1 MNFNMFN
8 NNNKGIQNKQIQQR
22 IIYLE
27 KLKEKLVREK
37 RFKELQHQKMLEEKK
52 REEIS
57 NNLPSEIETKNII
70 NIDDEI
76 LECADERPAENE
88 PRAEHEK
95 YMNKLMAII
104 NKILNND
111 VNTYV
116 YREFITGNSS
126 QDDSDQQDSDKQD
139 SGNVFL
145 MIDEGNQS
153 PTLENNNTQDKSC
166 PFEAVKDHIN
176 DVVTYDIKDDNDI
189 IDAKDE
195 NNIIDARDIK
205 GAKQNKT
212 KKCSLNFSKINK
224 INNEYQQDNRE
235 KIITTDTLLNKMNS
249 LVKKVNDKLENEIS
263 KDMFMVTQA
272 IQHKHSKQNMV
283 SLICSMIL
291 DKLDRMIGS

>member
-1 MNFNMFN
+1 M
-8 NNNKGIQNKQIQQR
+8 QQR

-27 KLKEKLVREK
+27 KLKEKLVKEK
-37 RFKELQHQKMLEEKK
+37 RFKELQYQKMLEEKK

-57 NNLPSEIETKNII
+57 NNPPSEIETKNII
-70 NIDDEI
+70 NVDDEI

-126 QDDSDQQDSDKQD
+126 QDDFDKQD

-153 PTLENNNTQDKSC
+153 PTLENNNAQDKSC

-176 DVVTYDIKDDNDI
+176 DAVTYDIKDENDIMYAKDINYDNDI

-195 NNIIDARDIK
+195 NNIIYAKDIK
-205 GAKQNKT
+205 DAKQNKT

>member
-1 MNFNMFN
+1 M
-8 NNNKGIQNKQIQQR
+8 
-22 IIYLE
+22 
-27 KLKEKLVREK
+27 
-37 RFKELQHQKMLEEKK
+37 
-52 REEIS
+52 
-57 NNLPSEIETKNII
+57 
-70 NIDDEI
+70 
-76 LECADERPAENE
+76 ENE

-126 QDDSDQQDSDKQD
+126 QDDSDKDDSDEQD

-153 PTLENNNTQDKSC
+153 PTLENNNAQDKSC

-176 DVVTYDIKDDNDI
+176 DAITYDITDENDI
-189 IDAKDE
+189 IDAKDINYE
-195 NNIIDARDIK
+195 NDIIDVKDINYDNNIIDVKDECDKKDVKDVINEK
-205 GAKQNKT
+205 SGCKQNKT

>member
-27 KLKEKLVREK
+27 KLKEKLVKEK
-37 RFKELQHQKMLEEKK
+37 RFKELQHQKMLDDKK
-52 REEIS
+52 REQIS
-57 NNLPSEIETKNII
+57 SEPPSEIETKNII

-76 LECADERPAENE
+76 LECADERPADNE

-176 DVVTYDIKDDNDI
+176 DVVTYDIKDENDI
-189 IDAKDE
+189 IDTE
-195 NNIIDARDIK
+195 DATDVINE
-205 GAKQNKT
+205 KQNKA

-235 KIITTDTLLNKMNS
+235 KIITTDTLLNKMNY

>member
-1 MNFNMFN
+1 MFN

-37 RFKELQHQKMLEEKK
+37 RFKESQHQKMLEDKK
-52 REEIS
+52 REQIS
-57 NNLPSEIETKNII
+57 NNTPSEIETNNII

-95 YMNKLMAII
+95 YMNKLMALI

-116 YREFITGNSS
+116 YREFITGNST
-126 QDDSDQQDSDKQD
+126 QND

-145 MIDEGNQS
+145 MIDEGNES
-153 PTLENNNTQDKSC
+153 PTLENDACQNQSSS
-166 PFEAVKDHIN
+166 FEAVNDHIK
-176 DVVTYDIKDDNDI
+176 DTIKYDINDENDI
-189 IDAKDE
+189 IDAKGE
-195 NNIIDARDIK
+195 NNIIDENDEKDAKDIIDT
-205 GAKQNKT
+205 KQQKA

-224 INNEYQQDNRE
+224 INNECQQDNRE

-272 IQHKHSKQNMV
+272 IKHKHSKQNMV